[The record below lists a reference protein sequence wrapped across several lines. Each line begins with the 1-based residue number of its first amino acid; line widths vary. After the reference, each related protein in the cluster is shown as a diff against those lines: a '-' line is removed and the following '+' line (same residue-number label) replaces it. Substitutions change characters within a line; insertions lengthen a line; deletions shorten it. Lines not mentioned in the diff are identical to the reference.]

1 MAVFDEADPERP
13 NRLDWQILRNGAVTL
28 YFDAK
33 VLEEA
38 CIWFQEHHYRLYR
51 FDGTQWKTPDDFY
64 DAARG
69 ILGLPEYCGN
79 NLDSL
84 RDCLWSIGVPQ
95 EGGAILVFSRFD
107 AFWQQ
112 WRTFSFDLLDILEEQ
127 SRKFLLFGQRLII
140 LVQSDHSNLSFQ
152 PVGARPV
159 LLNPTESF
167 IKMKQNLKLRE
178 DRKHRR

>member
-13 NRLDWQILRNGAVTL
+13 NRLGWQILRNGAVTL

-38 CIWFQEHHYRLYR
+38 CVWFREHHYRLYR

-84 RDCLWSIGVPQ
+84 RDCLWSIDVPQ
-95 EGGAILVFSRFD
+95 EGGAILVYDR
-107 AFWQQ
+107 
-112 WRTFSFDLLDILEEQ
+112 
-127 SRKFLLFGQRLII
+127 GYRL
-140 LVQSDHSNLSFQ
+140 
-152 PVGARPV
+152 VGALEQPA
-159 LLNPTESF
+159 
-167 IKMKQNLKLRE
+167 
-178 DRKHRR
+178 